1 MDAKLEC
8 MTMFYYL
15 RWKQSNFNHSEEFA
29 EVLPPRRQQGWS
41 DAMKGR
47 SQYYCRK
54 GRKDPTPCVSGNCCC
69 TMHTKK
75 GPQSLTH
82 LVTMRAGAAVRVAEG
97 EGEAGSQCMRVD
109 EGAYQHHI

>member
-8 MTMFYYL
+8 MTMLYYL

-29 EVLPPRRQQGWS
+29 EVLPRRRQQVSS

-47 SQYYCRK
+47 SQYYYRE
-54 GRKDPTPCVSGNCCC
+54 GRKDPTPCVSGSCCR
-69 TMHTKK
+69 TMHTEE
-75 GPQSLTH
+75 GPHSLTR

-97 EGEAGSQCMRVD
+97 ESEAGSQCM
-109 EGAYQHHI
+109 